1 MAEHALVGVGVGGG
15 GGGGGGGVSEIAARH
30 APEDGGCPPG
40 GRTRGAGT
48 PAAVCGVAASTRVPS
63 LAEGRRAAGVEPQ
76 ESALRLGG
84 TGQRPLDTP

>member
-1 MAEHALVGVGVGGG
+1 MDEHALVGV
-15 GGGGGGGVSEIAARH
+15 GGGGGGVSEIAARH

-63 LAEGRRAAGVEPQ
+63 LAEVRRRAAGVEPQ